1 MISVFQRRPT
11 PFVHVRFT
19 RSFGRPLAGE
29 NKTGRRSG
37 RHNRRDRRG
46 GRRLGSSFGHPKGG
60 YRPVLNSRL
69 IRCSPRLGRANIW
82 MLAQRESAKLAAQTS
97 NGPMV

>member
-1 MISVFQRRPT
+1 MISVFEARPT

-37 RHNRRDRRG
+37 RHNRCDRRG
-46 GRRLGSSFGHPKGG
+46 SRRLESSFGHRNGG
-60 YRPVLNSRL
+60 YRPVPDSRL
-69 IRCSPRLGRANIW
+69 FR
-82 MLAQRESAKLAAQTS
+82 
-97 NGPMV
+97 